1 MVQDKPIVFAVCQDK
16 GTLHFLEDACS
27 GAGMAFLTA
36 GSPASAV
43 EDAKPAGPDVVILD
57 ESIRGGEWLEIYR
70 GFQRECPATF
80 LPILVLVDAGR
91 AEEAIEKMESGL
103 VDVLAKPVNESVL
116 KARLRAMLRI
126 KQIHDD
132 LASRRAAA
140 ERELQDERHLRE
152 ELAAANEELK
162 KLSTTDGLT
171 GLANHRS
178 LLEWLKTEF
187 EVASRYQ
194 LPLSAIMIDLDEFKK
209 VNDEHG
215 HLFGDFVLQGVARI
229 IRAQSRRADFCA
241 RYGGEEFMVIL
252 PNTDG
257 YAASNLAQ
265 RIHQA
270 IARRRFPL
278 AAANFPEKD
287 NALDTEVPRASQ
299 KSVASPEDYVRIT
312 ASLGISTYPVDGVN
326 SAKDLIDLADRALY
340 TAKSRGRD
348 RVISWSQ
355 VR

>member
-1 MVQDKPIVFAVCQDK
+1 
-16 GTLHFLEDACS
+16 
-27 GAGMAFLTA
+27 MAFLTA

-43 EDAKPAGPDVVILD
+43 DEARPAGPDVVTLD
-57 ESIRGGEWLEIYR
+57 EAVRDHEWIDIYR
-70 GFQRECPATF
+70 GFQQEYPETF

-103 VDVLAKPVNESVL
+103 VDVLAKPVNEGVL

-126 KQIHDD
+126 RQIHDD
-132 LASRRAAA
+132 LTSRRDAA
-140 ERELQDERHLRE
+140 ERELEDERHLRE
-152 ELAAANEELK
+152 ELAVANEELK

-178 LLEWLKTEF
+178 LAEWLKTEF

-194 LPLSAIMIDLDEFKK
+194 LPLSAIMIDLDEFKN

-257 YAASNLAQ
+257 YAASNLAH
-265 RIHQA
+265 RIHEA
-270 IARRRFPL
+270 IGRRGFSL
-278 AAANFPEKD
+278 SAANLPEEHEAL
-287 NALDTEVPRASQ
+287 NAEVAEAPAESAPVPGEQ
-299 KSVASPEDYVRIT
+299 VRIT
-312 ASLGISTYPVDGVN
+312 ASLGISTFPVDGVN

-348 RVISWSQ
+348 KVISWSQ